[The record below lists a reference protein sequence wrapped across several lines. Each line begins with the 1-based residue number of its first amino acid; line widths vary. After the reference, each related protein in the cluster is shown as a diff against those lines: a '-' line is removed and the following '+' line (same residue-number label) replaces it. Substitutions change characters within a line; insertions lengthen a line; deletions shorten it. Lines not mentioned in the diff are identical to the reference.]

1 MLVSIRPAKITRD
14 YSTTVRIRNKMKK
27 YYPTIR
33 DYLFIG
39 LSSII
44 QAFSLRIFFVPA
56 NLASGGVSGIS
67 QLINHFTG
75 WPIGLMVLIGNVPL
89 FLLGWRFL
97 GGRRFAFRTAFAII
111 TYSIFTDM
119 LLNTALFTEN
129 GAGTRLIAD
138 LQGDIFL
145 NSLYGAIVS
154 GVGFGLVYRARGTSG
169 GSDILARILNNW
181 RGVSMTQ
188 SYLIV
193 DTAVI
198 LGAGF
203 VFGWKNALYAM
214 ITLYVS
220 GLVSETVLEGG
231 GTVRTAMIITR
242 EVDVISN
249 RVMEELQRGVTILEG
264 SGAYTG
270 ESRPVLYCVIMRS
283 EVATLKAIVH
293 EADPLAFMVIG
304 IAHEALGE
312 GFRPLKS

>member
-1 MLVSIRPAKITRD
+1 
-14 YSTTVRIRNKMKK
+14 MKK
-27 YYPTIR
+27 YYSTLR
-33 DYLFIG
+33 DYLLIG
-39 LSSII
+39 ISSLI
-44 QAFSLRIFFVPA
+44 QAFSLRVFFVPA

-75 WPIGLMVLIGNVPL
+75 WPIGLMVLIGNIPL

-111 TYSIFTDM
+111 TYSLFTD
-119 LLNTALFTEN
+119 LLLKTVLFASN
-129 GAGTRLIAD
+129 GAAIRLITE

-145 NSLYGAIVS
+145 NSLYGAIIS
-154 GVGFGLVYRARGTSG
+154 GIGYGLVYRARGTSG

-181 RGVSMTQ
+181 RAIPMTQ

-198 LGAGF
+198 LSAGF

-242 EVDVISN
+242 EVDAISN
-249 RVMEELQRGVTILEG
+249 RVIEELERGVTILNG

-270 ESRPVLYCVIMRS
+270 EARPVLYCVVMRA
-283 EVATLKAIVH
+283 EVATLKAIIN
-293 EADPLAFMVIG
+293 ECDPNAFMVIG
-304 IAHEALGE
+304 VAHEALGE
-312 GFRPLKS
+312 GFKPLKAK

>member
-1 MLVSIRPAKITRD
+1 MRKLFPTLRD
-14 YSTTVRIRNKMKK
+14 F
-27 YYPTIR
+27 
-33 DYLFIG
+33 LLIG
-39 LSSII
+39 ISSLI
-44 QAFSLRIFFVPA
+44 QAFSLRVFFVPA

-75 WPIGLMVLIGNVPL
+75 WPIGLMVLIGNIPL

-97 GGRRFAFRTAFAII
+97 GGRRFAFRTAFAIV
-111 TYSIFTDM
+111 TYSLFTD
-119 LLNTALFTEN
+119 LLLKTALFTEH
-129 GAGTRLIAD
+129 GAATRLIQD

-154 GVGFGLVYRARGTSG
+154 GIGYGLVYRARGTSG

-181 RGVSMTQ
+181 RGISMTQ

-203 VFGWKNALYAM
+203 V
-214 ITLYVS
+214 TLYVS
-220 GLVSETVLEGG
+220 GLVSETVLEGS
-231 GTVRTAMIITR
+231 GTVRTAMIVTK
-242 EVDVISN
+242 EAEAVSN
-249 RVMEELQRGVTILEG
+249 RILEELERGITILEG

-270 ESRPVLYCVIMRS
+270 EARPVLYCVITRS

-293 EADPLAFMVIG
+293 EVDPLAFMVIG
-304 IAHEALGE
+304 VAHEALGE
-312 GFRPLKS
+312 GFKPLKAK

>member
-1 MLVSIRPAKITRD
+1 MRKYFPILRD
-14 YSTTVRIRNKMKK
+14 YI
-27 YYPTIR
+27 
-33 DYLFIG
+33 LIG
-39 LSSII
+39 ISSLI

-67 QLINHFTG
+67 QLINHLTKTETYPG
-75 WPIGLMVLIGNVPL
+75 WPIGLMVLIGNIPL

-97 GGRRFAFRTAFAII
+97 GGRRFALRTAFAIV
-111 TYSIFTDM
+111 TYSLFTD
-119 LLNTALFTEN
+119 LILNLPLFDPSGAAMALVN
-129 GAGTRLIAD
+129 D

-154 GVGFGLVYRARGTSG
+154 GVGYGLVYRARGTSG
-169 GSDILARILNNW
+169 GSDILARILNHY

-203 VFGWKNALYAM
+203 VFGWKEALYAM

-220 GLVSETVLEGG
+220 GIVSETVLEGG
-231 GTVRTAMIITR
+231 GTVRTAMIVTK
-242 EVDVISN
+242 EAAAVSQ
-249 RVMEELQRGVTILEG
+249 RVLDELERGVTVLEG
-264 SGAYTG
+264 TGAYTG
-270 ESRPVLYCVIMRS
+270 VERPVLYCVINRS

-293 EADPLAFMVIG
+293 EIDPQAFMVIG
-304 IAHEALGE
+304 TAHEALGE
-312 GFRPLKS
+312 GFKPLKKT